1 MFTQFLRSA
10 IFLCLIYGISS
21 TSGAP
26 LEAHRTRDSQN
37 IDIGLNSSTA
47 TDGSTIIDQQVIIN
61 GLTMRFKISAP
72 ATELVGVNGTNGGN
86 GTFGLNVL
94 FHGDGGQSFFD
105 FPNQG
110 VNNNLMGV
118 ALLAPDSNLSWGGS
132 DSQNQTGFV
141 RPDGAAHSTAVNQL
155 LTTELPNFVN
165 FDPTKVFLEGVSGG
179 SLFLSGFLLPQFGS
193 SLGIPG
199 AVLGCGGL
207 PPQLQVQ
214 GDLSKIRLHWQSTTN
229 ESPDFKMSIPQAVA
243 AYENI
248 AVNAG
253 LSDTQIGQLQTFDAS
268 PNGGPCEF
276 DQRAFVSGV
285 QLLTDNYGAIITGN
299 ATLNGVTV
307 TNSVVD
313 NTSLAAPTM
322 TKREQI
328 SVLISRDLASFFRRP

>member
-1 MFTQFLRSA
+1 
-10 IFLCLIYGISS
+10 
-21 TSGAP
+21 
-26 LEAHRTRDSQN
+26 
-37 IDIGLNSSTA
+37 
-47 TDGSTIIDQQVIIN
+47 
-61 GLTMRFKISAP
+61 
-72 ATELVGVNGTNGGN
+72 
-86 GTFGLNVL
+86 
-94 FHGDGGQSFFD
+94 
-105 FPNQG
+105 
-110 VNNNLMGV
+110 
-118 ALLAPDSNLSWGGS
+118 
-132 DSQNQTGFV
+132 
-141 RPDGAAHSTAVNQL
+141 
-155 LTTELPNFVN
+155 
-165 FDPTKVFLEGVSGG
+165 VFLEGVSGG